1 MPAATTLYRTDQPVT
16 AGSLIANPTTTN
28 TGEPVTTGNP
38 AASPATIPVFTESTI
53 FTLSM
58 CLISIEKDEKLRLSI
73 ARILY
78 EENHAIVEKE
88 NPGAS
93 SFEVAKIIS
102 SKYKELNAHERKV
115 WNKERAVD
123 EIPGKE
129 PVVLDSDTSAPPL
142 QADLTLALRR
152 RLEAVKAKRATGDD
166 TPVAVENGKI
176 GAKETAAAAAKKSD
190 ATAAEKSPTTTAN
203 QAAAAAAAAA
213 KKSDDPVPVE
223 RNGVSISWQEAA
235 AAAKKSDATA
245 AVKSPTTKAN
255 QAAAAAAA
263 KKSDN
268 DQVAVE
274 RNGVSN
280 AKRVFLFFLLCL
292 IFKDFIRDT
301 IKDLGQKVH
310 VVQIN
315 SGGWWGE
322 LTEMMFGLITKLK
335 DFPQHA
341 DDVVNKVRNWIQAL
355 FSE

>member
-176 GAKETAAAAAKKSD
+176 GAKETAAAAA
-190 ATAAEKSPTTTAN
+190 
-203 QAAAAAAAAA
+203 
-213 KKSDDPVPVE
+213 
-223 RNGVSISWQEAA
+223 
-235 AAAKKSDATA
+235 AKKSDATA

-315 SGGWWGE
+315 WGGWWGE